1 MAEDDLLRQAHDE
14 SNARLE
20 SHEESG
26 RPPIDAPPTEH
37 RRWFTDKI
45 NEYVRQLTEIT
56 RIGMDYDDV
65 RDGNELTRATENL
78 VRIRE
83 QMADAYMDGNKAE
96 RQTLTFADNEF
107 VVTDDHQFGVSI
119 QRKDDGL
126 YELLVSHDIS
136 TVPLRITRLP
146 ISAFYIEK
154 TLLKE
159 LL

>member
-26 RPPIDAPPTEH
+26 RPPIDAPLAEH
-37 RRWFTDKI
+37 RIWFNAMLD
-45 NEYVRQLTEIT
+45 EYIGLRTKLGSAAPMGRNKDELARQAIE
-56 RIGMDYDDV
+56 V
-65 RDGNELTRATENL
+65 RDAL
-78 VRIRE
+78 I
-83 QMADAYMDGNKAE
+83 DAYMDGNKAE